1 MKTKEEIHKLIENMT
16 DAQKAGQLFLLAYPG
31 EDPSAIAPLFEK
43 YGLCGCYIS
52 QDNAETF
59 EKASEISEE
68 LQRLS
73 AVSSAIPLILG
84 VDQEGS
90 WGVLIPSSTPG
101 PGNMA
106 LCASNDLEATQNIYR
121 ICGTEML
128 SVGYNAIL
136 GPCSDVNTDPASP
149 IITVRSFGEYP
160 QRVAHHVVKAV
171 QGLRQAGS
179 LSCLKH
185 FPGHGATSGDTH
197 REIPTV
203 DKSLDKLMKEDLVPF
218 KAGIK
223 AGCDMVMTS
232 HILYPAIDA
241 VSPATLSSNILQG
254 VLRDT
259 LHFDGVII
267 SDSMNMGAI
276 RKTYD
281 PAVST
286 LLALQAGV
294 DVVMLSEEH
303 YDFNQ
308 DKYLEKQLQSLSL
321 VEKAISEGTLSKRLV
336 DEKLYR
342 ILHMKFN
349 RMELK
354 TQRLS
359 DEQIKSNKERAL
371 SVSQNAIQVLQKGS
385 VKDIRLKRGAVC
397 INATNRGSYV
407 KMMNDRGI
415 GPNQKTPAFD
425 SFKETLSPFSDILFL
440 EQDKGFEEIG
450 KPLLENTSRIYVVTE
465 DYPLPGEDFD
475 KNGQLEL
482 LEKLSDCYKD
492 KLVIIGLRS
501 SYELNNYSQD
511 VTYVCSY
518 SSRTCSAIAMA
529 LYIAGDYDLSAKAI
543 PPVSLRF

>member
-1 MKTKEEIHKLIENMT
+1 MKTKNEIKNIIANMS

-31 EDPSAIAPLFEK
+31 EDPSAIAPIFEK

-52 QDNAETF
+52 QDNAATF
-59 EKASEISEE
+59 EKASKISEE

-73 AVSSAIPLILG
+73 EKSSAIPLILG

-90 WGVLIPSSTPG
+90 WGVLVPSSTPG

-106 LCASNDLEATQNIYR
+106 LCASNDLVATKEMYQ
-121 ICGTEML
+121 ICGSEML

-149 IITVRSFGEYP
+149 IIGVRSFGEYP
-160 QRVAHHVVKAV
+160 ERVARHVVQAV
-171 QGLRQAGS
+171 EGLQEAAV

-203 DKSLDKLMKEDLVPF
+203 NKPLVEMMKEDLLPF
-218 KAGIK
+218 IAGIK

-232 HILYPAIDA
+232 HIVYPAIDKD
-241 VSPATLSSNILQG
+241 SPATLSHTILQG
-254 VLRDT
+254 LLREK
-259 LHFDGVII
+259 LQFAGII
-267 SDSMNMGAI
+267 LSDSMNMGAI

-303 YDFNQ
+303 YDYNEDQ
-308 DKYLEKQLQSLSL
+308 YLEKQLQSLSL
-321 VEKAISEGTLSKRLV
+321 VEKAITEGKLAKTLI
-336 DEKLYR
+336 DEKLFR
-342 ILHMKFN
+342 ILSLKFN
-349 RMELK
+349 KMKVRNH
-354 TQRLS
+354 RIS
-359 DEQIKSNKERAL
+359 DEKIEIHKKKAVAFAQNSIQI
-371 SVSQNAIQVLQKGS
+371 LQEGA
-385 VKDIRLKRGAVC
+385 VTDVHLKNGAVC
-397 INATNRGSYV
+397 INATNRKSYV
-407 KMMNDRGI
+407 NMVNGRGI
-415 GPNQKTPAFD
+415 GPNQNIPAFD
-425 SFKETLSPFSDILFL
+425 TFRQTLSEFNKIQFF
-440 EQDKGFEEIG
+440 EQEEGSEEIG
-450 KPLLENTSRIYVVTE
+450 KSVLENASIIYVVTE

-475 KNGQLEL
+475 KSGQFEL
-482 LEKLSDCYKD
+482 IKRLSNQYRE
-492 KLVIIGLRS
+492 KLVIVGIRS
-501 SYELNNYSQD
+501 SYELNDYPKD

-529 LYIAGDYDLSAKAI
+529 LFIAGECEVSSLAT
-543 PPVSLRF
+543 PPVSTRF